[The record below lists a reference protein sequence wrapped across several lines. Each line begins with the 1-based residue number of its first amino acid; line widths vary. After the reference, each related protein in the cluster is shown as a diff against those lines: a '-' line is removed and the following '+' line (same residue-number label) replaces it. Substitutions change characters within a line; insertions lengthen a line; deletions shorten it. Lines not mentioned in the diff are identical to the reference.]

1 MLLTSPQLPWILSF
15 TTAVMFYI
23 AYKNLIRGTK
33 NQLLA
38 KLRSLL
44 ILASLCLLVVV
55 TAGVFLNNYGQF
67 YTSWSELIGRRQ
79 AAPLVVD
86 QAGSTITKS
95 DIDKA
100 KITKGG
106 SAIFHRTI
114 RGPLSSI
121 TSDIYISVPPTF
133 ISALRA
139 GQIPK
144 NDYSIVEFLPGFPGH
159 ASAWINGLGIV
170 DQLDKANAEN
180 RFKEIIG
187 IFPQIN
193 ITPKFD
199 AECMNIP
206 GGQQTETWITS
217 DVINYS
223 NLWLAQNPKP
233 ITIVGYSTGGWCAT
247 MLAFRN
253 PDKYSAAASIAGYYK
268 PILDRKLSKEVK
280 VQLSNEY
287 DLSKILL
294 EKKPRVSIFVVDSI
308 NDPESS
314 KSTTQFLKSLPNE
327 VALKEII
334 LKGSGHNFSAW
345 KQAIS
350 PLIDWLSGVI

>member
-1 MLLTSPQLPWILSF
+1 MLF
-15 TTAVMFYI
+15 
-23 AYKNLIRGTK
+23 
-33 NQLLA
+33 
-38 KLRSLL
+38 RS
-44 ILASLCLLVVV
+44 
-55 TAGVFLNNYGQF
+55 
-67 YTSWSELIGRRQ
+67 
-79 AAPLVVD
+79 
-86 QAGSTITKS
+86 
-95 DIDKA
+95 
-100 KITKGG
+100 
-106 SAIFHRTI
+106 
-114 RGPLSSI
+114 
-121 TSDIYISVPPTF
+121 
-133 ISALRA
+133 
-139 GQIPK
+139 
-144 NDYSIVEFLPGFPGH
+144 
-159 ASAWINGLGIV
+159 
-170 DQLDKANAEN
+170 
-180 RFKEIIG
+180 
-187 IFPQIN
+187 
-193 ITPKFD
+193 
-199 AECMNIP
+199 
-206 GGQQTETWITS
+206 
-217 DVINYS
+217 NYS